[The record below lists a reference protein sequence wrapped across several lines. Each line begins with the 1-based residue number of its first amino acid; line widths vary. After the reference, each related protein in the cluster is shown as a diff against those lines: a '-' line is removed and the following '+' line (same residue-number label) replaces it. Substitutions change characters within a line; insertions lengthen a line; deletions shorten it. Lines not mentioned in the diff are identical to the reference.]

1 MNKTPIRHPVV
12 TAALWMLGALLSFSA
27 MAVSGRE
34 LSKELGTFEIVFLRS
49 VVAFVIVATL
59 VSRSGWRQIT
69 ARRLGLHAL
78 RNVAHFAGQFG
89 WFYAIALIPLAE
101 VFAIEFTVPA
111 WTMLLAVMLLGERIT
126 GARLLAIGL
135 GFVGML
141 IILRPGLAVV
151 SAGALAVVGASF
163 CFALS
168 NTLTKKLAMHESA
181 LAIVFYMTA
190 IQTPLGMLP
199 ALHQWITPPL
209 AMWPWL
215 LVVGAT
221 ALAAHFCMARALKLA
236 DATVVVPMDF
246 LRLPLIA
253 LAGFV
258 FYGEKLDW
266 LVLAGAVI
274 MVAGNFANIL
284 AERSRTAAR

>member
-59 VSRSGWRQIT
+59 VSRSGWGQIT

-151 SAGALAVVGASF
+151 SAGALAVVGAS
-163 CFALS
+163 
-168 NTLTKKLAMHESA
+168 
-181 LAIVFYMTA
+181 
-190 IQTPLGMLP
+190 
-199 ALHQWITPPL
+199 
-209 AMWPWL
+209 
-215 LVVGAT
+215 
-221 ALAAHFCMARALKLA
+221 
-236 DATVVVPMDF
+236 
-246 LRLPLIA
+246 
-253 LAGFV
+253 
-258 FYGEKLDW
+258 
-266 LVLAGAVI
+266 
-274 MVAGNFANIL
+274 
-284 AERSRTAAR
+284 

>member
-1 MNKTPIRHPVV
+1 MNATPIRHPVV

-27 MAVSGRE
+27 MAVGGRE

-49 VVAFVIVATL
+49 VVALVIVIAL
-59 VSRSGWRQIT
+59 VSRSGWGQIT
-69 ARRLGLHAL
+69 ARRIGLHAM

-111 WTMLLAVMLLGERIT
+111 WTMLLATMLLGERIT
-126 GARLLAIGL
+126 GARVLAIGL
-135 GFVGML
+135 GITGML
-141 IILRPGLAVV
+141 IILRPGFAVIG
-151 SAGALAVVGASF
+151 AGALAVVGASF

-168 NTLTKKLAMHESA
+168 NTLTKKLATHESA
-181 LAIVFYMTA
+181 LAIVFYMA
-190 IQTPLGMLP
+190 VMQTPLGMLP
-199 ALHQWITPPL
+199 ALKQWVEPSPS
-209 AMWPWL
+209 MWPWL
-215 LVVGAT
+215 IVVGAS
-221 ALAAHFCMARALKLA
+221 ALAAHYCMSRALKLA

-253 LAGFV
+253 LAGFA

-266 LVLAGAVI
+266 FVLVGAGV
-274 MVAGNFANIL
+274 MVAGNFSNIL
-284 AERSRTAAR
+284 AERRRTLPR